1 MHQGAGQIEYK
12 SFWNIKSVAQVGNVW
27 QQLVYARLSH
37 ELELCLHHT
46 S

>member
-12 SFWNIKSVAQVGNVW
+12 RFWNVESVAQVGNIW
-27 QQLVYARLSH
+27 QQLVNARFGH